1 MSVSINN
8 PDPAETPLEQE
19 RRIISNRRSGID
31 RRKVRMRFTG
41 LDIDKG
47 IDRYNGDR
55 DIYFRILKSYMIHTR
70 ALLDSIA
77 TVTEDSLCDYAA
89 TMRNIK
95 GSCRMI
101 YADMICSAADSLEK
115 AAEDG
120 DFIYVSTHNKT
131 FIDASW
137 KLIFDLEDML
147 SNINTGAAKPIREF
161 PDINTLSELMRG
173 CREYNMDTVDGAMA
187 DMEKYIYTAD
197 EGLTDWLIDNIK
209 LMNFTQI
216 IDRLTPLAG
225 EGAENE

>member
-1 MSVSINN
+1 MSVSNN
-8 PDPAETPLEQE
+8 NANISGTPFDQE
-19 RRIISNRRSGID
+19 RRTVSNRRSGID

-70 ALLDSIA
+70 TLLDSIS
-77 TVTEDSLCDYAA
+77 TVSEDALDEYASI
-89 TMRNIK
+89 MRNIK

-101 YADMICSAADSLEK
+101 YADMISNAADSLEK
-115 AAEDG
+115 AATDG
-120 DFIYVSTHNKT
+120 DFLYVSTHNKT

-147 SNINTGAAKPIREF
+147 SNINTGVSKPVKAS
-161 PDINTLSELMRG
+161 PDIVTLSNLARG
-173 CREYNMDTVDGAMA
+173 CREYNMDVVDDAMA
-187 DMEKYIYTAD
+187 EMEKYEYTAD

-209 LMNFTQI
+209 LMNFMQI
-216 IDRLTPLAG
+216 VDRLSPLTG
-225 EGAENE
+225 EGAGDE